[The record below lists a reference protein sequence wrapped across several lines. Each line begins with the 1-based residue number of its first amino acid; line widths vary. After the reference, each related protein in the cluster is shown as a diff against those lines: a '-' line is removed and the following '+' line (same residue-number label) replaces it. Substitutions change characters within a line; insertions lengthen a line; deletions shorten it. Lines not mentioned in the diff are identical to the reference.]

1 MYESDINL
9 LTFALIKAEN
19 DREAITIAQRMLRE
33 RQSA

>member
-19 DREAITIAQRMLRE
+19 ESDAMTTARRMLQE